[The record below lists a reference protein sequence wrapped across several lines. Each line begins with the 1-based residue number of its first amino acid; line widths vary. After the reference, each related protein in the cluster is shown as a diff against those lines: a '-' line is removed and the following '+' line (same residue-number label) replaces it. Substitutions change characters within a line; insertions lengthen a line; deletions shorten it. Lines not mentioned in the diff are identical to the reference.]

1 MVNIYV
7 SFCIFLD
14 IFYIFYDYFC
24 LFFNDFIFFAD
35 IFLPCLIYFLK
46 LY

>member
-1 MVNIYV
+1 MVNIYAL
-7 SFCIFLD
+7 FCIFLD

-24 LFFNDFIFFAD
+24 LFFNDLTFFAD
-35 IFLPCLIYFLK
+35 IFLPYLIYFLR